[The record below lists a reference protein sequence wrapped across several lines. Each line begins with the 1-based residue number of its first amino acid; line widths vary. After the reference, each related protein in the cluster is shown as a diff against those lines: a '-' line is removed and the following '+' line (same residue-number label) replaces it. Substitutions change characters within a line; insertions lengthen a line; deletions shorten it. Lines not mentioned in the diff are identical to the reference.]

1 MYDDFKIMNNAE
13 IETIKKEYDKR
24 LNVIKIDV
32 LNNNNDNVTSQ
43 NTINNQHINQ
53 INQPKVDDKIK
64 K

>member
-32 LNNNNDNVTSQ
+32 LNNNNDNITSQ

>member
-1 MYDDFKIMNNAE
+1 MYDDF
-13 IETIKKEYDKR
+13 
-24 LNVIKIDV
+24 KIDV
-32 LNNNNDNVTSQ
+32 LNNNNDNITSQ